1 MQRCLELAQKGFPNN
16 LSNPLV
22 GSVIVHE
29 NNIIGEGYHKK
40 YGDNHAEVNAI
51 NSVNEKSLLHNS
63 TIYINL
69 EPCTHYGKTPPCSDL
84 IIKHK
89 IPRVVI
95 GCVDPFS
102 KVPGKGIEKLR
113 KEGIKVITGIL
124 NEESRN
130 LNKRFITFHEKKRPY
145 IILKW
150 AKSNDGLLLLKIK

>member
-1 MQRCLELAQKGFPNN
+1 MENHKFFMQRCLELAKKGFPNN

-40 YGDNHAEVNAI
+40 YGNNHAEVNAI

-69 EPCTHYGKTPPCSDL
+69 EPCAHYGKTPPCSDL

-102 KVPGKGIEKLR
+102 KVSG
-113 KEGIKVITGIL
+113 KVI
-124 NEESRN
+124 
-130 LNKRFITFHEKKRPY
+130 
-145 IILKW
+145 
-150 AKSNDGLLLLKIK
+150 